1 MTTLYEV
8 VFLCDAIVY
17 ILITASL
24 ELWELLLGKGGF
36 LQLYCG
42 RVHYRGA
49 RAAGREVQAL
59 PLVWSNIWIPSQ
71 RWLLTIRARSP
82 SQYSVKLTYPMR
94 SLVSWPWKTSLTC
107 ANKHMVATSH
117 VRQLS
122 SSLSQERA
130 YSHTQLINM
139 YCILSH
145 LSVSISYINIL
156 KHTYCKILFSNK
168 PDLQT
173 DSQYLPNHTCMYIRT

>member
-8 VFLCDAIVY
+8 VFRCDAVVY
-17 ILITASL
+17 IVNTGHSASL
-24 ELWELLLGKGGF
+24 ALWEVLLGKGGF

-42 RVHYRGA
+42 SVHYQGA
-49 RAAGREVQAL
+49 RAAGRAVQAL
-59 PLVWSNIWIPSQ
+59 PLVWSDIWIPSQ

-107 ANKHMVATSH
+107 ANQHMEATSH
-117 VRQLS
+117 VHQLS

-130 YSHTQLINM
+130 YSHTQLLNM

-156 KHTYCKILFSNK
+156 K
-168 PDLQT
+168 
-173 DSQYLPNHTCMYIRT
+173 RT